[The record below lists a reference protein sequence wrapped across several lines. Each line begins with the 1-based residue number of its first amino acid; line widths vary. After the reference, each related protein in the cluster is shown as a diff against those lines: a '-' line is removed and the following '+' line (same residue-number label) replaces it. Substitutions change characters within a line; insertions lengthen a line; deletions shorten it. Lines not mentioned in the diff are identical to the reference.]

1 MGLAVL
7 TIVVSVLLGTLLA
20 FVPRQ
25 KANWMGPLR
34 TFGLAAA
41 ISVVVFHMVPE
52 SIESIGAWAVPGLL
66 LGLVPPAVLG
76 RVGSVLWR
84 AGHRT
89 ADPRHV
95 ALEAGYAGLLVHKVG
110 DGVALGVYAGELH
123 PGVGGQSFAAALAA
137 HIVPVVAIVVLTFD
151 SVRGRGSALWRA
163 FGLLLAGLLGVSL
176 AHSVVLGPLS
186 LAHGWLSAIAA
197 GMLLHVLTHDLG
209 LDLPQTHPARFLDL
223 GLAGLGLS
231 ASLFGEI
238 VHEHHGSV
246 DVSDRLLEAVVRLA
260 TLTAPVLVAALLT
273 SAWLT
278 TILPAFGASRPAWIV
293 SRAFSRSL
301 LGLETMA
308 LTLVLLGW
316 QVASLW
322 LCGALALITVTA
334 VVTAAVVRAGDSPA
348 GAEPASETPGR
359 LSLIRAFDARFS
371 EVGGWVLLGLL
382 LAAVVDVSLPVDVA
396 RPLGLSYLA
405 LLFLLAAPGYL
416 CSASA
421 IPLAAVLLDHGID
434 AGSVI
439 VGLLLG
445 PSVRALAELSSMRRF
460 ESKALAFGLLVAM
473 LLALAF
479 GLLIPGAFAWGG
491 PWGGPSSRVPGIAWS
506 WALGLSGLAWL
517 RAMYKTGF
525 RGFLESIGNGQR
537 PAGHHGHAHGVG
549 ESHLAEAHL
558 AEAHLA
564 DEHLADEH
572 GEKDSARNAYK
583 V

>member
-25 KANWMGPLR
+25 RANWMGPLR

-41 ISVVVFHMVPE
+41 ISVVAFHMVPE
-52 SIESIGAWAVPGLL
+52 SIESIGAWAVPALL
-66 LGLVPPAVLG
+66 IGLVLPAVLG

-123 PGVGGQSFAAALAA
+123 PGASGQSFAAALAA

-209 LDLPQTHPARFLDL
+209 LDLPQTHPARLLDL
-223 GLAGLGLS
+223 ALAGLGLS

-246 DVSDRLLEAVVRLA
+246 DVSDRLLEAALRLA
-260 TLTAPVLVAALLT
+260 TVTAPVLVAALLA
-273 SAWLT
+273 SAWL
-278 TILPAFGASRPAWIV
+278 ASAVPTFRAVRVRPVWV
-293 SRAFSRSL
+293 VTRAFSRSL
-301 LGLETMA
+301 LELETI
-308 LTLVLLGW
+308 LLIVVLLGW
-316 QVASLW
+316 QFASLW
-322 LCGALALITVTA
+322 LGGALVLIAVTA
-334 VVTAAVVRAGDSPA
+334 LAMAAVVRPGDGLAG
-348 GAEPASETPGR
+348 GEPASDTSGS
-359 LSLIRAFDARFS
+359 SLLGAFDARFS
-371 EVGGWVLLGLL
+371 KVSGWVLLGLL
-382 LAAVVDVSLPVDVA
+382 LAAVVDVSLPSESLRDVGIG
-396 RPLGLSYLA
+396 RIA
-405 LLFLLAAPGYL
+405 LLLLLAAPGYR
-416 CSASA
+416 CPAAA
-421 IPLAAVLLDHGID
+421 IPLASVLLEHRVDL
-434 AGSVI
+434 GSVLI
-439 VGLLLG
+439 GLLLG
-445 PSVRALAELSSMRRF
+445 PAARAMAELGSTKRF
-460 ESKALAFGLLVAM
+460 DTKALAVGFLAAM

-479 GLLIPGAFAWGG
+479 GLVIPGAFVG
-491 PWGGPSSRVPGIAWS
+491 GGPSGRGPNIAWS
-506 WALGLSGLAWL
+506 WALGLSALAWL

-525 RGFLESIGNGQR
+525 RGFLESIGSGHR
-537 PAGHHGHAHGVG
+537 HVGHHGHAHGAG
-549 ESHLAEAHL
+549 ESHLIAGHPAG
-558 AEAHLA
+558 
-564 DEHLADEH
+564 EH
-572 GEKDSARNAYK
+572 GEQGSAQNAYK